1 MEEYTITD
9 YIRFMETGRYDR
21 ISPAAMDAIA
31 REFRRINRENSDA
44 AKVLDVIKK
53 LVGPIEPYG
62 DSAIDRNRLKNIMV
76 FLSVFDEMH
85 TILVNDILWKYR
97 DDKRGSVA
105 AIVDATKTYLT
116 SIGVNLEN

>member
-9 YIRFMETGRYDR
+9 YIRFMETGRYDK
-21 ISPAAMDAIA
+21 ISPAAMDVIA

-44 AKVLDVIKK
+44 AKVLDIVKK

-62 DSAIDRNRLKNIMV
+62 DSAIDRERLKNILV
-76 FLSVFDEMH
+76 FLSIFDEMH
-85 TILVNDILWKYR
+85 TILVDDVLWKYK

-105 AIVDATKTYLT
+105 AIVNATKTYLT
-116 SIGVNLEN
+116 SIGVDLEN